1 MIIDDLRKILEAV
14 VGTLTP
20 TKAQQM
26 AKEVLEPG
34 AAKEQ
39 VAKTAA
45 DLLEWS
51 HTNRERL
58 STFVRREIS
67 DQLKSLGGVATQ
79 AELDALKKR
88 VRDLER
94 AAGKSASP
102 KASSRKPASR
112 KSASRTPASSTAKKV
127 TRPPAPKKRAAS
139 RAATGSASGAR
150 TAASAARGSA
160 SPSTG

>member
-1 MIIDDLRKILEAV
+1 MLIDDLRKILEAV

-20 TKAQQM
+20 RKAQQM

-67 DQLKSLGGVATQ
+67 DQLKTRGGVATQ

-94 AAGKSASP
+94 AAGKPATRT
-102 KASSRKPASR
+102 KASSRSASGKPASR
-112 KSASRTPASSTAKKV
+112 TVKKS
-127 TRPPAPKKRAAS
+127 TRSATPKKRAAS
-139 RAATGSASGAR
+139 STSASVSRKSASGTR
-150 TAASAARGSA
+150 RSA
-160 SPSTG
+160 STTAG

>member
-1 MIIDDLRKILEAV
+1 MIIDDLRKTLEAV

-26 AKEVLEPG
+26 AKDVLEPG

-94 AAGKSASP
+94 AVSKSASP
-102 KASSRKPASR
+102 KASSRK
-112 KSASRTPASSTAKKV
+112 SSPPSGTAKKA
-127 TRPPAPKKRAAS
+127 TRPAAPKKRAAS
-139 RAATGSASGAR
+139 RTATGSASGAR

>member
-67 DQLKSLGGVATQ
+67 DQIKSLGGVATQ
-79 AELDALKKR
+79 AELEALKKR

-94 AAGKSASP
+94 GAGKSASP
-102 KASSRKPASR
+102 KSASRKP
-112 KSASRTPASSTAKKV
+112 ASRTPASSAAKKV
-127 TRPPAPKKRAAS
+127 TRPAAPKKRAAS
-139 RAATGSASGAR
+139 RTAT
-150 TAASAARGSA
+150 GSA

>member
-1 MIIDDLRKILEAV
+1 MLIDDLRKTLEAV

-26 AKEVLEPG
+26 AKDVLEPG

-67 DQLKSLGGVATQ
+67 DQLKTRGGVATQ

-94 AAGKSASP
+94 AAGKPASRTVKKSARSATPKKRAASSTSAS
-102 KASSRKPASR
+102 ASR
-112 KSASRTPASSTAKKV
+112 KSASAARRSASTPA
-127 TRPPAPKKRAAS
+127 
-139 RAATGSASGAR
+139 G
-150 TAASAARGSA
+150 
-160 SPSTG
+160 

>member
-1 MIIDDLRKILEAV
+1 MIIDDLRKTLEAV

-26 AKEVLEPG
+26 AKDVLEPG

-94 AAGKSASP
+94 GAGKSASP
-102 KASSRKPASR
+102 KSASRKPASR
-112 KSASRTPASSTAKKV
+112 IPASSAAKKV
-127 TRPPAPKKRAAS
+127 TRPAAPKKKRAAS
-139 RAATGSASGAR
+139 RTATV
-150 TAASAARGSA
+150 SA